1 MRSPEKRHG
10 LRPRLG
16 PWFHPLAHSLY
27 IIWPRVRKISPSPH
41 TLPPTPGV
49 PTFPGAWLVS
59 RRFAGHD
66 ISITM
71 AVVPVAQLPARD
83 TPG

>member
-10 LRPRLG
+10 LGPRLG

-27 IIWPRVRKISPSPH
+27 IWPRVRKISPSPH
-41 TLPPTPGV
+41 TLPPLESPHSQEPGW
-49 PTFPGAWLVS
+49 FPAG
-59 RRFAGHD
+59 FAGHD
-66 ISITM
+66 IFITM